1 MTQYFFLG
9 IPSLSGSTTITI
21 NIVNSNDKDPYF
33 TPVTQRAEVIQ
44 SCNFPE
50 PNFSKII
57 SIKVREDTAVGTSF
71 YTLVALDPDIATS
84 EALNYAATEPITA
97 VDKDGN
103 EVSDSDEFK
112 YLFSIDR
119 TGKVTVDQKLDRD
132 KFAVSLF
139 GK

>member
-1 MTQYFFLG
+1 M
-9 IPSLSGSTTITI
+9 
-21 NIVNSNDKDPYF
+21 
-33 TPVTQRAEVIQ
+33 
-44 SCNFPE
+44 
-50 PNFSKII
+50 
-57 SIKVREDTAVGTSF
+57 GTSF

-132 KFAVSLF
+132 KFAVSSF
-139 GK
+139 GNRFL